1 MTSTIPDDRNEER
14 RRRVLLGPLPA
25 GFLRADGTTENVD
38 ADYQA
43 ALALQQQLSGS
54 AMPPAGPP
62 LTARLSITIVQAKLV
77 KNYGLTRMDP
87 YVRLRVGHCIY
98 ETHTDPSG
106 GKTPRWNKVIHCL
119 LPPGVNSVYLE
130 IFDECSFTMD
140 ELIAWA
146 HITIPPAVLNGETH
160 EDWYPLNGKQ
170 GDGAEGMI
178 NLVLSYS
185 KKYRFR
191 PKSNTLAAA
200 IDLVRGLKNKID
212 QKQVGPAAVS
222 TFPPVLVVP
231 STGMGYAA
239 MPMYPHVAQPPHHAP
254 APPQPMPQP
263 QHQPVT
269 PEQLQQIEEMFPSI
283 DKEVIK
289 SVLEANRGNKDAT
302 INSLLQMSE

>member
-1 MTSTIPDDRNEER
+1 MTSTVPDDRNEER
-14 RRRVLLGPLPA
+14 RRRVLLGPLPS

-54 AMPPAGPP
+54 TLPPAGPP

-119 LPPGVNSVYLE
+119 LPPGVNSIYLE

-140 ELIAWA
+140 ELIAWS
-146 HITIPPAVLNGETH
+146 HITIPQAVLNGETH

-170 GDGAEGMI
+170 GDGVEGMI

-185 KKYRFR
+185 
-191 PKSNTLAAA
+191 
-200 IDLVRGLKNKID
+200 
-212 QKQVGPAAVS
+212 VGPAAVAA
-222 TFPPVLVVP
+222 FPPVLVVP

-239 MPMYPHVAQPPHHAP
+239 MPVYPAP
-254 APPQPMPQP
+254 AQYPQP
-263 QHQPVT
+263 QPQPQPPQQPPVT
-269 PEQLQQIEEMFPSI
+269 AEQLQQIEEMFPSI
-283 DKEVIK
+283 DKEVIR

>member
-1 MTSTIPDDRNEER
+1 MTSTMPSESNEER

-25 GFLRADGTTENVD
+25 NFLRTDGATDTVD

-43 ALALQQQLSGS
+43 ALALQQQLCG
-54 AMPPAGPP
+54 AQVPAAGPP
-62 LTARLSITIVQAKLV
+62 LTARLSITIAQAKLT

-146 HITIPPAVLNGETH
+146 HINIPTAVLNGETH

-170 GDGAEGMI
+170 GDGLEGMI

-185 KKYRFR
+185 
-191 PKSNTLAAA
+191 
-200 IDLVRGLKNKID
+200 
-212 QKQVGPAAVS
+212 VGPAAVAA
-222 TFPPVLVVP
+222 FPPVLVVP

-239 MPMYPHVAQPPHHAP
+239 MPVYS
-254 APPQPMPQP
+254 APPPAAPHMPPPP
-263 QHQPVT
+263 QQAPIT
-269 PEQLQQIEEMFPSI
+269 PDQLQQIEEMFPSM

>member
-1 MTSTIPDDRNEER
+1 MTSTMPNDGDRNEER

-25 GFLRADGTTENVD
+25 GFLRADGDTAADNAMD

-43 ALALQQQLSGS
+43 ALALQQQLCG
-54 AMPPAGPP
+54 AQVPAAGPP
-62 LTARLSITIVQAKLV
+62 LTARLSITIAQAKLV

-140 ELIAWA
+140 ELIAWT
-146 HITIPPAVLNGETH
+146 HITIPQAVLNGETH

-170 GDGAEGMI
+170 GDGVEGMI

-185 KKYRFR
+185 
-191 PKSNTLAAA
+191 
-200 IDLVRGLKNKID
+200 
-212 QKQVGPAAVS
+212 VGPAAVA

-239 MPMYPHVAQPPHHAP
+239 MPVYPQHPQQPMQP
-254 APPQPMPQP
+254 APQRAHPPPP
-263 QHQPVT
+263 PPIT
-269 PEQLQQIEEMFPSI
+269 PEQIQQIEEMFPSM

-289 SVLEANRGNKDAT
+289 SVLEVNHGDKDAT

>member
-1 MTSTIPDDRNEER
+1 MTSTVPDDRNEER
-14 RRRVLLGPLPA
+14 RRRVLLGPLPS
-25 GFLRADGTTENVD
+25 GFLRADGTTDNID

-54 AMPPAGPP
+54 TLPSAGPP

-119 LPPGVNSVYLE
+119 LPPGVNSIYLE

-140 ELIAWA
+140 ELIAWS

-170 GDGAEGMI
+170 GDGVEGMI

-185 KKYRFR
+185 
-191 PKSNTLAAA
+191 
-200 IDLVRGLKNKID
+200 
-212 QKQVGPAAVS
+212 VGPAAVA

-239 MPMYPHVAQPPHHAP
+239 MPMYA
-254 APPQPMPQP
+254 APPAQYPQP
-263 QHQPVT
+263 QAQYPQPHPQQQQQQPQQPQQQPIT
-269 PEQLQQIEEMFPSI
+269 AEQLQQIEEMFPSI

-289 SVLEANRGNKDAT
+289 SVLEANHGNKDAT

>member
-1 MTSTIPDDRNEER
+1 MTSTMPDDRNDER

-25 GFLRADGTTENVD
+25 GFLRTDGATENVD

-43 ALALQQQLSGS
+43 ALALQQQLCGNTLP
-54 AMPPAGPP
+54 AAGPP
-62 LTARLSITIVQAKLV
+62 LTARLSITIAQAKLV

-119 LPPGVNSVYLE
+119 LPRVNSVYLE

-146 HITIPPAVLNGETH
+146 HITIPPAVLSGETH

-170 GDGAEGMI
+170 GDGLEGMI

-185 KKYRFR
+185 
-191 PKSNTLAAA
+191 
-200 IDLVRGLKNKID
+200 
-212 QKQVGPAAVS
+212 VGPAAVAA
-222 TFPPVLVVP
+222 FPPVLVVP

-239 MPMYPHVAQPPHHAP
+239 MPMYPAQQAY
-254 APPQPMPQP
+254 PQP
-263 QHQPVT
+263 QQQPQPQPQQQPVQQPQIT
-269 PEQLQQIEEMFPSI
+269 AEQLQQIEEMFPSM

-289 SVLEANRGNKDAT
+289 SVLEANHGNKDAT